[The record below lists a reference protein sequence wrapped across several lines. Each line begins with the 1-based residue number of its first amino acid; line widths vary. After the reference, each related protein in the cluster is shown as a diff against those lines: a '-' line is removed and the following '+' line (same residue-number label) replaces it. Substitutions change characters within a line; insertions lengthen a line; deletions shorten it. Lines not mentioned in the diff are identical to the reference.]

1 MRYEVAHIFKKAFF
15 RMFVVKKYVV
25 RQPRYARARSAKFGS
40 IKIQHLLQKTA
51 GRAKKDILPTVIMHS
66 TLTLLFPLL
75 TSSTAFL
82 SPTKAPLS
90 ALPTSKV
97 APPLDA
103 RKRNSDTSSSDDDKP
118 SVSSAKLAALEGVLG
133 RIERNYGRGSIVKL
147 GDADRMVVDCFG
159 SGSLT
164 LGTCRICVDMC
175 CKHLMLF
182 DMWQLLFNSSLI
194 NELLARKLFEV
205 RLWTESDM
213 RLVMIDVLECI
224 QL

>member
-1 MRYEVAHIFKKAFF
+1 M
-15 RMFVVKKYVV
+15 
-25 RQPRYARARSAKFGS
+25 
-40 IKIQHLLQKTA
+40 
-51 GRAKKDILPTVIMHS
+51 
-66 TLTLLFPLL
+66 
-75 TSSTAFL
+75 
-82 SPTKAPLS
+82 
-90 ALPTSKV
+90 
-97 APPLDA
+97 
-103 RKRNSDTSSSDDDKP
+103 
-118 SVSSAKLAALEGVLG
+118 LG